1 MIRKMLALL
10 AGAMLTF
17 ATSAM
22 ADVLYLSGSY
32 TDIYSVVLG
41 SKTVENGGSL
51 DPATLNA
58 KPLNYLYCVDL
69 FNNIYIPGQYVNT
82 STNNSGKIYGSPV
95 NNSDKVAY
103 LLQKYGVSG
112 QGDQAIALQAA
123 IWKEINPTSYDLD
136 TAYYS
141 THNTNILN
149 KYNQYITEAGTNSGN
164 IANFIWIT
172 PGDDQRYQYQGLIS
186 GPVPEPSTIVL
197 LGTGMLGLALFGKR
211 RMIKTA

>member
-22 ADVLYLSGSY
+22 ADVLILSGSY

-136 TAYYS
+136 TAYYN
-141 THNTNILN
+141 THNINILN
-149 KYNQYITEAGTNSGN
+149 KYNQYITEAATHSGN

-172 PGDDQRYQYQGLIS
+172 PGDLQGTQYQGLIS